1 MIKKTQI
8 SFSIPFFEK
17 IFKVDSNINDF
28 IEINFKISLEYENI
42 SDRNYVKTIYEILDE
57 NNNSL
62 YIKSVNNTEYS
73 YFSNYIF
80 IDENIFYN
88 FNKSIDT
95 YKIYY

>member
-1 MIKKTQI
+1 MIKRHKF
-8 SFSIPFFEK
+8 SFSNPFFEK

-28 IEINFKISLEYENI
+28 IEINFKISLEYEDI
-42 SDRNYVKTIYEILDE
+42 SNRNYVKTIYEILDK

-80 IDENIFYN
+80 IDENVFYN
-88 FNKSIDT
+88 FNKS
-95 YKIYY
+95 Y